1 MELNE
6 EIKKLR
12 QSCFKANYKK
22 RQSSVFHH
30 WTWTSSMLDIITKK
44 TCKEM
49 LLTRSIG
56 YDSLK
61 CYLVFV
67 TKNAT

>member
-22 RQSSVFHH
+22 RRSSAFHH
-30 WTWTSSMLDIITKK
+30 WTPSMLDKIKK
-44 TCKEM
+44 MTCKEM
-49 LLTRSIG
+49 TLTMTHW
-56 YDSLK
+56 K
-61 CYLVFV
+61 V
-67 TKNAT
+67 T